1 MFIFCREYKTMTKV
15 ELQANKSAKSYAVI
29 LCISEMQGVSLEEAM
44 DIYYTSPYA
53 NLIDEGIADLH
64 CRSSKYLA
72 EIIINDN

>member
-1 MFIFCREYKTMTKV
+1 MTKV

-29 LCISEMQGVSLEEAM
+29 LCISEMKGISLEQAM

-64 CRSSKYLA
+64 CRSDKYLA
-72 EIIINDN
+72 ETIINESLN

>member
-1 MFIFCREYKTMTKV
+1 MTKV

-44 DIYYTSPYA
+44 DVYYTSPYA
-53 NLIDEGIADLH
+53 NLIEEGIGDLH

-72 EIIINDN
+72 ETIINDLN